1 MRFRRVQPH
10 KNVAAVLLQH
20 DNAQP
25 HTNMRTQETITKS
38 DGMLFTLHPYI
49 KDVAP
54 SGFYFFGAVKDAI
67 SGKRL
72 GSDDMVFEEEI
83 GCEYRIQTG
92 TRSG

>member
-1 MRFRRVQPH
+1 MF
-10 KNVAAVLLQH
+10 
-20 DNAQP
+20 
-25 HTNMRTQETITKS
+25 
-38 DGMLFTLHPYI
+38 FTLHPYI
-49 KDVAP
+49 QGVAL

-72 GSDDMVFEEEI
+72 GSDNKVFLKKRC